1 MTFSD
6 GGNPC
11 TPHPCGKNVVC
22 SKEADNAV
30 CRCQPGFVGVPFDEC
45 KKPTKRRAKPGSIVL
60 DSSGDTVRLLPAE
73 PGAHRFM
80 GDRLGNGQQLG
91 EYEVAGSYD
100 GRTFFKQRDTLR
112 PPGNTSVLAFD
123 GSGPRLF
130 GLCLGSCGRW
140 YVGNEVAKTSAVS
153 FRNLQET
160 PKPPEH
166 GWEIS
171 RQGNWTKDNNITL
184 REGALESCRVVMIHG
199 HGETARLWGSS
210 FGAYTP
216 TDDWSFGRPVYQK
229 AAPPTRYLMVDFNI
243 HSNIYSG
250 IWAVQSSPEPGT
262 DVVGWYL
269 TSFNAP
275 NRPGLFEKNDWQ
287 HWSPTEN
294 KKGKGEW
301 VTANLRAHCPFE
313 MEPLTPASSWQSS
326 GVLSTNTGA
335 AVGQ

>member
-1 MTFSD
+1 
-6 GGNPC
+6 
-11 TPHPCGKNVVC
+11 
-22 SKEADNAV
+22 
-30 CRCQPGFVGVPFDEC
+30 
-45 KKPTKRRAKPGSIVL
+45 
-60 DSSGDTVRLLPAE
+60 
-73 PGAHRFM
+73 
-80 GDRLGNGQQLG
+80 
-91 EYEVAGSYD
+91 
-100 GRTFFKQRDTLR
+100 
-112 PPGNTSVLAFD
+112 
-123 GSGPRLF
+123 
-130 GLCLGSCGRW
+130 
-140 YVGNEVAKTSAVS
+140 
-153 FRNLQET
+153 
-160 PKPPEH
+160 
-166 GWEIS
+166 
-171 RQGNWTKDNNITL
+171 
-184 REGALESCRVVMIHG
+184 MIHG

-250 IWAVQSSPEPGT
+250 IWAVQSSPQPGT

-294 KKGKGEW
+294 QKGKGEW